1 MWAFA
6 GGQLMMTMLSL
17 MQLRSITNPGVL
29 AFLFFAPCS
38 LFFCQQITYYLA
50 SVFFCSG
57 ALHFIASNNDCGVRD
72 FDMER
77 YQLVNHFHFP
87 WPVNVSSFLFLD
99 SWLFLW
105 HKLMCHTCGNKLY
118 VMSCTHES
126 FFNVSTHHWVLMAN
140 YWRLWET
147 TQRAFS

>member
-1 MWAFA
+1 
-6 GGQLMMTMLSL
+6 MMTMLSL

-72 FDMER
+72 FER
-77 YQLVNHFHFP
+77 LIHGEISVAK
-87 WPVNVSSFLFLD
+87 VS
-99 SWLFLW
+99 WE
-105 HKLMCHTCGNKLY
+105 NKFQNFT
-118 VMSCTHES
+118 S
-126 FFNVSTHHWVLMAN
+126 
-140 YWRLWET
+140 ET
-147 TQRAFS
+147 FRMRP